1 MSQSKSPQT
10 LAIEKV
16 SGPCL
21 LKAGAGT
28 GKTYTIVKKV
38 AHLVNSKA
46 CKPQEIL
53 CLTFSNEA
61 TNHLKEEV
69 NKELKSSSEITIRT
83 FHGFCSDVLRE
94 LGNKIDIDPDFE
106 VIEPDD
112 AKVLMH
118 KYLEVSPYN
127 SNRYVTSI
135 STAKDFGISIE
146 QLEKYTENLKSVF
159 KGIKDLDS
167 YAKEM
172 DFKLK
177 TLHLMANDTKEDR
190 KDIAEKKKEIIVN
203 F

>member
-1 MSQSKSPQT
+1 M
-10 LAIEKV
+10 
-16 SGPCL
+16 
-21 LKAGAGT
+21 
-28 GKTYTIVKKV
+28 
-38 AHLVNSKA
+38 
-46 CKPQEIL
+46 
-53 CLTFSNEA
+53 
-61 TNHLKEEV
+61 
-69 NKELKSSSEITIRT
+69 
-83 FHGFCSDVLRE
+83 LRE

-190 KDIAEKKKEIIVN
+190 KDIAEKKKEIIVFIDNYEEYMKYKEFAEAWRKYDKLKKDKNYQDYSDLN
-203 F
+203 FNVLKI